1 MEEKIERIEKIDK
14 LDKKERAN
22 AIEEVYSQDASKAL
36 EPNKDH
42 FQALMAQEK
51 KKPAVEPAAA
61 ISQGSKPSLM
71 DEVATFN
78 TKVESASRSNPKN
91 IAVQATELIAQ
102 LDELK
107 AKLATPNLEL
117 KSSVQNLLKNRL
129 SHIDDSLKI
138 ALNKAGVEYVPPP
151 EQKNLSTP
159 IERFLGYITDAQ
171 AQLQGLGGD
180 VEKLALKKG
189 EISPADMLAIQVK
202 VGYIQQEVEFFTSL
216 LNKALEST
224 KTIMNVQV

>member
-1 MEEKIERIEKIDK
+1 MEEKIEKIEKIDK
-14 LDKKERAN
+14 LDKKEKTN
-22 AIEEVYSQDASKAL
+22 SIEELYNQDASKIA

-42 FQALMAQEK
+42 FEALMAQEK
-51 KKPAVEPAAA
+51 KKPAVEPTGA
-61 ISQGSKPSLM
+61 ISEGSKPSLM
-71 DEVATFN
+71 DEVSTFN

-107 AKLATPNLEL
+107 SKLATPNIEL

-129 SHIDDSLKI
+129 SHIDESLKI

-171 AQLQGLGGD
+171 AQLQSLGGD
-180 VEKLALKKG
+180 VEKIALKKG